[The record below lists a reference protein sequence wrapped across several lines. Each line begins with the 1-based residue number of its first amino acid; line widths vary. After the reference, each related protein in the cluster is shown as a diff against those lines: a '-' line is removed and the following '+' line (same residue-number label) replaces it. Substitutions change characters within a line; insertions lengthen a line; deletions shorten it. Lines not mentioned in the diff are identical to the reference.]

1 MYNISNC
8 LQDSNFSFAFLVLV
22 FLKSTELLGMAVK
35 PSLLQIVF
43 KKRLSNNRNSLT
55 FRHNLYL
62 IIFVVTRFQDHRN
75 EFQTNEAGATDRMV
89 HSDQDS
95 PLSKLKSRPKQVAK
109 QYFQLIMLV
118 TISES
123 IKLLQLTPQ
132 SALLLFLLLVAELS
146 DFLKKIDLK
155 SFHKTFSCFVKRKT
169 CIFTAALGST
179 MNF

>member
-22 FLKSTELLGMAVK
+22 FLKSTELSGMAVK

-43 KKRLSNNRNSLT
+43 KRRLSNNRNSLT

-75 EFQTNEAGATDRMV
+75 EFQTNEAGATDRKV
-89 HSDQDS
+89 HYDQDS

-132 SALLLFLLLVAELS
+132 SALLLFLLLVAEL
-146 DFLKKIDLK
+146 FFWKK
-155 SFHKTFSCFVKRKT
+155 
-169 CIFTAALGST
+169 
-179 MNF
+179 

>member
-22 FLKSTELLGMAVK
+22 FLKSTELSGMAVK

-43 KKRLSNNRNSLT
+43 KRRLSNNRNSLT

-75 EFQTNEAGATDRMV
+75 EFQINEAGATDRKV
-89 HSDQDS
+89 HYDQDS

>member
-43 KKRLSNNRNSLT
+43 KRRLSNNRNSLT

-75 EFQTNEAGATDRMV
+75 EFQINEAGATDRKV
-89 HSDQDS
+89 HYDQDS

-169 CIFTAALGST
+169 GIFTAALGST